1 MPPARWLWIPGSRAS
16 PAPRNDAKSRLL
28 MDLPDILLLV
38 AAGVIGG
45 IISSIAGGAALFIF
59 PALLATGLSPVV
71 ATAVS
76 TTALTPSLFLAAL
89 YDRAQLPPLDRS
101 LLGMI
106 VVSMVGG
113 LAGAALLLLTP
124 ERMFAALVPLLLG
137 FATALF
143 AYAGRISTWLTA
155 RAAPGGGGG
164 ARHSLAALLAVCVY
178 GGYFGAGVGVLM
190 LGVLSVGTGGDY
202 RSANVTKNLVSS
214 LNSLTA
220 AIIFAAQGVVAWPAT
235 LVMIAGTLAGALVG
249 ARLAQVMPN
258 QAARGVVVVVGA
270 VLTAAFAWRYWF

>member
-1 MPPARWLWIPGSRAS
+1 MTRGQRRRCRCPPYALTTDI
-16 PAPRNDAKSRLL
+16 RLPDL
-28 MDLPDILLLV
+28 MDPLHILLLV
-38 AAGVIGG
+38 VAGIVGG

-101 LLGMI
+101 FLGMI
-106 VVSMVGG
+106 VVSVVGG
-113 LAGAALLLLTP
+113 LIGAALLLLTP

-137 FATALF
+137 FATVLF
-143 AYAGRISTWLTA
+143 AFAGRISAWLTA
-155 RAAPGGGGG
+155 RAAPDGEGR
-164 ARHSLAALLAVCVY
+164 APHSLAALLPVCVY

-220 AIIFAAQGVVAWPAT
+220 AVIFAVQGVVAWPAT
-235 LVMIAGTLAGALVG
+235 LVMIAGTLIGALVG

-258 QAARGVVVVVGA
+258 QTARGLVVIVGA
-270 VLTAAFAWRYWF
+270 LLTAVFAWRY